1 MNGWELTTTVLVG
14 VFLFVIVVF
23 SVLRPSSRIRL
34 GVFLERE
41 IMHKDPEPVD
51 EETAEWPA
59 RKDQQP

>member
-1 MNGWELTTTVLVG
+1 MTTTVVVS

-41 IMHKDPEPVD
+41 ILHKDEEKVEPPD
-51 EETAEWPA
+51 DDTHEWPTG
-59 RKDQQP
+59 KD